1 MDLFETLSRRVSEA
15 PALATLWDS
24 DRKLLASTL
33 AWGRWQAAQ
42 AEVARVMEA
51 ATRSAQTAF
60 AARLKERTD
69 SADAAPSASI
79 DDGLDL
85 WLAVLNEE
93 MLGVMRDAP
102 YLAAQRRAVEAGLEF
117 RESLALLADEAS
129 EWFALPSRKD
139 FDDLAR
145 SVTELKRELRA
156 LKRATASVV
165 PRRVAAPAPAP
176 APVPVPAKK
185 TRLSA
190 VARKA

>member
-1 MDLFETLSRRVSEA
+1 MDMFETLSRRVAEA

-42 AEVARVMEA
+42 AEVARVMDA
-51 ATRSAQTAF
+51 ATRSAQTTF

-69 SADAAPSASI
+69 AANAAPGASI
-79 DDGLDL
+79 DDGFDL

-93 MLGVMRDAP
+93 MLGVMRGAP
-102 YLAAQRRAVEAGLEF
+102 YLAAQRHMVEAGLEF

-129 EWFALPSRKD
+129 EWFQLPSRKD

-156 LKRATASVV
+156 LRRATASTM
-165 PRRVAAPAPAP
+165 PQRAATP

-185 TRLSA
+185 TRLRA